1 MFFES
6 KFNLIQIGN
15 FIFNILE
22 IKGHPIKWETIIASH
37 ALNAESGPGKRISM
51 QAFNWHFYGCYPGSN
66 FTGK

>member
-37 ALNAESGPGKRISM
+37 ALNADLIGSW
-51 QAFNWHFYGCYPGSN
+51 QAYFHAGI
-66 FTGK
+66 